1 MNESIVRTLSGVVY
15 IVLLLGATLL
25 SPESFILLFGIFMLI
40 AIVEFCR
47 LANIGKT
54 IPIIIG
60 IAGFLLFSPIGL
72 LLLIPYSVTDIYNNL
87 LLNAGA
93 ILIDIALLIELFK
106 QGPSVSRDR
115 TGKLAR
121 LIGYVIIPFLLI
133 IRLPL
138 LIPGIYTPYIIIGS
152 FVLIWTNDTFAYIVG
167 KTMGRHKLLERISPK
182 KTIEGFLG
190 GMVFTIIGAY
200 ILTRFDIFITP
211 VFNSFL
217 TWFGAAVILVIFG
230 TLGDLVES
238 QLKRKAGVKDS
249 GNIMPGHGGILDR
262 LDSIIFAIP
271 FLFLY
276 YQILTYVS

>member
-15 IVLLLGATLL
+15 IALLLGATLL

-47 LANIGKT
+47 LTNLNKT
-54 IPIIIG
+54 LPVIIG
-60 IAGFLLFSPIGL
+60 IAGFLLFSPVGL

-93 ILIDIALLIELFK
+93 LLIDIALLLELFK
-106 QGPSVSRDR
+106 KGPSASKDH
-115 TGKLAR
+115 TGKIAR

-138 LIPGIYTPYIIIGS
+138 LIPGIYIPYIIVGS
-152 FVLIWTNDTFAYIVG
+152 FILIWTNDTFAYIVG

-190 GMVFTIIGAY
+190 GMIFTIIGAF

-217 TWFGAAVILVIFG
+217 TWLGAAVILVIFG